1 MPDANID
8 LVAHGALFGIMMN
21 SGQACESAS
30 RLIVHVDIHDELI
43 AKMKALAEKIVVGN
57 PLDLATGM
65 GPIISEQQF
74 NRIEAYLKSAQEQ
87 GAHIV
92 TGGKRKIVAGFENG
106 YFLEPTIISNC
117 QNDMKHTC
125 EEIFGPV
132 VSIIKFTEL
141 DEAINIANDSIYG
154 LSAGIWTE
162 DVIGAQAVAR
172 QLEAGSVWIN
182 DWHMM
187 RTDAPFG
194 GMKQSGYGREM
205 SHNSLNSYTELK
217 SISTAFERDPRKK
230 STYQLVHTF

>member
-1 MPDANID
+1 
-8 LVAHGALFGIMMN
+8 
-21 SGQACESAS
+21 
-30 RLIVHVDIHDELI
+30 
-43 AKMKALAEKIVVGN
+43 
-57 PLDLATGM
+57 
-65 GPIISEQQF
+65 
-74 NRIEAYLKSAQEQ
+74 
-87 GAHIV
+87 
-92 TGGKRKIVAGFENG
+92 
-106 YFLEPTIISNC
+106 
-117 QNDMKHTC
+117 MKHTC

-141 DEAINIANDSIYG
+141 DEAINIVNDSIYG

-162 DVIGAQAVAR
+162 DIIGAQAVAR

-230 STYQLVHTF
+230 STYHLVHTF

>member
-1 MPDANID
+1 M
-8 LVAHGALFGIMMN
+8 
-21 SGQACESAS
+21 
-30 RLIVHVDIHDELI
+30 RL
-43 AKMKALAEKIVVGN
+43 
-57 PLDLATGM
+57 
-65 GPIISEQQF
+65 
-74 NRIEAYLKSAQEQ
+74 Q